1 MKRERDSLI
10 VFVFFYFFIILLL
23 FCFGNQQSR
32 DLRLR
37 IVKSDGDIHRASTSE
52 QSDMTQQ
59 QQQQQAQQ
67 QQSAP
72 SSRSVAAVSPTRKT
86 PAVVPGTGRASNA
99 LMTVSTRK
107 IGKKLDL
114 ELTKGHEGLGF
125 SVTTRDNPA
134 GGLCP
139 IYIKN
144 ILPRGLVF
152 FFSVSFSHKTKEIG
166 NEFIYFYFLF
176 FIINV

>member
-1 MKRERDSLI
+1 MIKNL
-10 VFVFFYFFIILLL
+10 FVHVSFPH
-23 FCFGNQQSR
+23 QSR

-37 IVKSDGDIHRASTSE
+37 IVKPSGIESGNTGSDQTD
-52 QSDMTQQ
+52 DVQQ
-59 QQQQQAQQ
+59 QQQQQYFSNSQT
-67 QQSAP
+67 
-72 SSRSVAAVSPTRKT
+72 SRVATVSPTRKT
-86 PAVVPGTGRASNA
+86 AAVPGTGRAASA

-114 ELTKGHEGLGF
+114 ELTKGHDGLGF

-144 ILPRGLVF
+144 ILPRGSFVF
-152 FFSVSFSHKTKEIG
+152 LPLRPSSFCWLG
-166 NEFIYFYFLF
+166 
-176 FIINV
+176 

>member
-1 MKRERDSLI
+1 
-10 VFVFFYFFIILLL
+10 
-23 FCFGNQQSR
+23 
-32 DLRLR
+32 
-37 IVKSDGDIHRASTSE
+37 
-52 QSDMTQQ
+52 MTR
-59 QQQQQAQQ
+59 QQQQAQQ
-67 QQSAP
+67 QSAP
-72 SSRSVAAVSPTRKT
+72 SRSVAAVSPTRKT

-144 ILPRGLVF
+144 ILPRGSFL
-152 FFSVSFSHKTKEIG
+152 FFSVSFHTQQQDKEIG
-166 NEFIYFYFLF
+166 NEFILF
-176 FIINV
+176 FFL